1 MQNARSDAFRELM
14 NEDTATYL
22 AVYQNTMLDKSKND
36 NLREAEDWE
45 TRMGSVI
52 KLYELL

>member
-1 MQNARSDAFRELM
+1 M

-22 AVYQNTMLDKSKND
+22 AVYQNTMLDKSKKD